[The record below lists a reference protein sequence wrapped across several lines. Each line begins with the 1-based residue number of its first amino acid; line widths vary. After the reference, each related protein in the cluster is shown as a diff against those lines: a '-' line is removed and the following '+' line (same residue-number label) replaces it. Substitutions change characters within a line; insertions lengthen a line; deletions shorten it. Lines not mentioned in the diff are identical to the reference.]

1 MSIHLQKDLKKIE
14 KKILNLTTLVEE
26 AFTNSITAFRD
37 GDAELAK
44 EIIENDNLV
53 DEIEIEV
60 EEDCLKILALHQPV
74 AIDLRFIVA
83 ILKINS
89 DLERIGDHA
98 TSIAKRVLS
107 IGKLKHNSEAHLT
120 AIFAIADQCRHILKM
135 SIDSL
140 INQDSRL
147 AMSVIEQSYT
157 ISDERKVIV
166 DKLLDEATDNPEG
179 IRCYHHQLFITRFID
194 RVADHAVNIAED
206 VIYMSSGDIVRHQ
219 DILNTKK

>member
-14 KKILNLTTLVEE
+14 KKILQLTTLVEE
-26 AFTNSITAFRD
+26 AFSNSIAAFRD
-37 GDAELAK
+37 ANADLAK
-44 EIIENDNLV
+44 KIIDSDNAI
-53 DEIEIEV
+53 DELEIEV

-98 TSIAKRVLS
+98 TSIAKRVVG
-107 IGKLKHNSEAHLT
+107 IGKLRHTSEAHLT
-120 AIFAIADQCRHILKM
+120 AIFGIADQCRNILKM

-147 AMSVIEQSYT
+147 AMSVIETSHT

-166 DKLLDEATDNPEG
+166 DKLLDEATGNPEG

-194 RVADHAVNIAED
+194 RIADHAVNIAED

-219 DILNTKK
+219 DILNSQ

>member
-14 KKILNLTTLVEE
+14 KKILHLTTLVEE
-26 AFTNSITAFRD
+26 AFSQSITAFRD
-37 GDAELAK
+37 SDAALAK
-44 EIIENDNLV
+44 GIIENDNIV
-53 DEIEIEV
+53 DDMEIEV
-60 EEDCLKILALHQPV
+60 EEECLKILALHQPV

-98 TSIAKRVLS
+98 TSIAKRVVG
-107 IGKLKHNSEAHLT
+107 IGKLKHTSEAQLS
-120 AIFAIADQCRHILKM
+120 AIFAIANQCRTILKM

-147 AMSVIEQSYT
+147 AMSVIEQSQT
-157 ISDERKVIV
+157 ISDERKTIV
-166 DKLLDEATDNPEG
+166 DNLLDEATSNPEG

-194 RVADHAVNIAED
+194 RIADHAVNIAED

-219 DILNTKK
+219 DILSK